1 MTADPPAAPL
11 GGLPLAAAAAFA
23 AGLHRAVMTLAPLT
37 AAARSSA
44 PAFAAL
50 LIATAAAEGL
60 FLSLAKALSA
70 AWGSLQRPDCE
81 GSGPVELDDGKPAV
95 GSKADET
102 TGPEAF
108 QQRGHLALR
117 LVLLAA
123 FLFLLLSAP
132 FVGFRFTLTAL
143 GFDPNLTQLAVR
155 NFFLL
160 LPGLFCRQH
169 FIFFAKIGS
178 AVKLRLPQTVAGVIG
193 VATSF
198 LFFVFSPQHPGVWAE
213 SFSAGYGAALLT
225 EIGLL
230 CSYKAF
236 RAFFEACEIKHFAD
250 NWTEPCQRLVLAFIL
265 NFAEI
270 APFSVVFF
278 IIARLG
284 TAQLITVGLLQIT
297 EEAVTVVTRAL
308 AVGVRSSG
316 GKSYTP
322 YIITCALVLMVS
334 SLQSLLVFNFS
345 RDLASI
351 FSDNRRV
358 PGLYKSCLFGFLS
371 FILITS
377 LTKVWRSYFSTRWLP
392 MLLLLL
398 LSRWLVRFGLGML
411 LTLQFSQSF
420 LTFLPI
426 VLPLGGVI
434 EATGFLLLFAVPCAW
449 CSRANDE
456 KQLLCPKQTEKS
468 LQGHVLL
475 YTCGVMLVSIVC
487 VILVIYACIQ
497 IK

>member
-1 MTADPPAAPL
+1 MTADPSAAPL
-11 GGLPLAAAAAFA
+11 TGLPLAAATAFA

-60 FLSLAKALSA
+60 FLPLAKALSA
-70 AWGSLQRPDCE
+70 AWGSLQPADCE
-81 GSGPVELDDGKPAV
+81 GSRPAELADGKAAA
-95 GSKADET
+95 GSKVDET
-102 TGPEAF
+102 KDPEAF
-108 QQRGHLALR
+108 QQQGHLALR
-117 LVLLAA
+117 LVLLGV

-178 AVKLRLPQTVAGVIG
+178 AVKLQLPQTIAGVIG

-198 LFFVFSPQHPGVWAE
+198 LFFFLSPQHLGVCAE
-213 SFSAGYGAALLT
+213 CFSAGYGAALLT

-236 RAFFEACEIKHFAD
+236 RAIFEACEIKHLAD

-270 APFSVVFF
+270 APFSLVFF

-284 TAQLITVGLLQIT
+284 TSQLITVGLLLIT

-308 AVGVRSSG
+308 AVGVRSCE

-322 YIITCALVLMVS
+322 YVITSALVFMVS
-334 SLQSLLVFNFS
+334 SLQSLIVYNFS

-351 FSDNRRV
+351 FSNNRRV
-358 PGLYKSCLFGFLS
+358 PVLYKSCLFGFLS

-398 LSRWLVRFGLGML
+398 SSRWLFRFGLGML
-411 LTLQFSQSF
+411 LTLQFSKSF
-420 LTFLPI
+420 LAFLPI
-426 VLPLGGVI
+426 ILPLGGVI
-434 EATGFLLLFAVPCAW
+434 EATGFFLLFAVPCAW
-449 CSRANDE
+449 CTRANDE

-468 LQGHVLL
+468 LQGHVFL
-475 YTCGVMLVSIVC
+475 YTCGAILVSIAC
-487 VILVIYACIQ
+487 LILVIYACTQ